1 MAEQNEK
8 DSVQTTSG
16 SGEHREKDL
25 SIMDYSKT
33 YGGISKRFS
42 NVANEKMETPKP
54 VAIGRVLIGLMA
66 VLLIWANFQ
75 PFVQATVDGTT
86 ESVNFL
92 SGDGILVIFF
102 ALITSIIMVFKNAR
116 KWTLLT
122 AILTLAVIM
131 IDLVNTMVQ
140 IKNNTNG
147 DIVYSLGY
155 GIIFLLIGAI
165 VMVVG
170 AAMILVT
177 DLKNKKK

>member
-66 VLLIWANFQ
+66 MLLIWANFQ
-75 PFVQATVDGTT
+75 PFVQATVDRIRQFP
-86 ESVNFL
+86 EWRRNHCYIFCI
-92 SGDGILVIFF
+92 DHKYYNGI
-102 ALITSIIMVFKNAR
+102 
-116 KWTLLT
+116 
-122 AILTLAVIM
+122 
-131 IDLVNTMVQ
+131 
-140 IKNNTNG
+140 
-147 DIVYSLGY
+147 
-155 GIIFLLIGAI
+155 
-165 VMVVG
+165 
-170 AAMILVT
+170 
-177 DLKNKKK
+177 

>member
-1 MAEQNEK
+1 MQEN
-8 DSVQTTSG
+8 
-16 SGEHREKDL
+16 
-25 SIMDYSKT
+25 
-33 YGGISKRFS
+33 
-42 NVANEKMETPKP
+42 
-54 VAIGRVLIGLMA
+54 GR
-66 VLLIWANFQ
+66 
-75 PFVQATVDGTT
+75 
-86 ESVNFL
+86 
-92 SGDGILVIFF
+92 
-102 ALITSIIMVFKNAR
+102 
-116 KWTLLT
+116 LLT

-155 GIIFLLIGAI
+155 GTIFLLIGAI

>member
-66 VLLIWANFQ
+66 MLLIWA
-75 PFVQATVDGTT
+75 VR
-86 ESVNFL
+86 
-92 SGDGILVIFF
+92 SGDCGWNNRIRQFPEWRRNPCYIFCIDHKYYNGI
-102 ALITSIIMVFKNAR
+102 
-116 KWTLLT
+116 
-122 AILTLAVIM
+122 
-131 IDLVNTMVQ
+131 
-140 IKNNTNG
+140 
-147 DIVYSLGY
+147 
-155 GIIFLLIGAI
+155 
-165 VMVVG
+165 
-170 AAMILVT
+170 
-177 DLKNKKK
+177 

>member
-66 VLLIWANFQ
+66 ML
-75 PFVQATVDGTT
+75 
-86 ESVNFL
+86 
-92 SGDGILVIFF
+92 
-102 ALITSIIMVFKNAR
+102 
-116 KWTLLT
+116 
-122 AILTLAVIM
+122 
-131 IDLVNTMVQ
+131 DLVNTMVQ
-140 IKNNTNG
+140 IKNNANG
-147 DIVYSLGY
+147 DIVFSLGY
-155 GIIFLLIGAI
+155 GTIFLLIGAI
-165 VMVVG
+165 VMVAG